1 MQIAIEIFISKK
13 YFLWVI
19 CELCEDPCQKL
30 KRSVYRYSVKGRRI
44 DVLWIRV
51 CRSMV
56 TRIKDAKQLFTWLI
70 KALLILTREKMELD
84 EGQQKKM
91 SCRSEVSVW
100 ENRLRPWKNFHPAF
114 PVESTP
120 IPFLIGINGSF
131 TVHIYAFMQ
140 YQTAILH
147 KIRAFRAFR
156 CILCNLEIFLKKIE
170 FLCKINFLYRV
181 VWYYILATRK

>member
-19 CELCEDPCQKL
+19 YELCEDQCQKL

-44 DVLWIRV
+44 DVLWIMV

-56 TRIKDAKQLFTWLI
+56 TRIKDAKWLFTWLI

-84 EGQQKKM
+84 EGQCGAAEKM

-100 ENRLRPWKNFHPAF
+100 ENRLRPWKNFHPPF

-131 TVHIYAFMQ
+131 AMYIYAFMQ
-140 YQTAILH
+140 H
-147 KIRAFRAFR
+147 
-156 CILCNLEIFLKKIE
+156 
-170 FLCKINFLYRV
+170 
-181 VWYYILATRK
+181 